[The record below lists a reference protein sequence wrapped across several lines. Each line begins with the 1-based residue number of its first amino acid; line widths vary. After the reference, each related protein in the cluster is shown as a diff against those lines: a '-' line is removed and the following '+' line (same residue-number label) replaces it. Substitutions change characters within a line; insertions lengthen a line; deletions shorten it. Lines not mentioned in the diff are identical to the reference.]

1 MATEKPKQRAH
12 YYKRHIGDYKT
23 DAGHLTMLQD
33 GAYTRL
39 LDLAYTLDGRLPGD
53 LSRIFA
59 LTRATSRTE
68 QNAIA
73 EVLAEFFDLR
83 DGNYRQNR
91 VDRELAAMQ
100 SVSRKRQDAAQA
112 RWGKE
117 SDANA
122 LQKDSKSNAIHKPL
136 SNNQEPQPNKHAPL
150 GGGGQTPAG
159 RACRLMRDAGCVRV
173 NPSHPDL
180 LAALEEGV
188 TPEDL
193 GDTAREGLEAG
204 KTNAFSW
211 AITTARARRAQ
222 HSRSAPIRRQTARGL
237 PTARAGDASRYPR
250 PPEPSVEPSSE
261 TEKANG

>member
-39 LDLAYTLDGRLPGD
+39 LDLAYTLDGRIPGD

-59 LTRATSRTE
+59 LTRATSRAE

-73 EVLAEFFDLR
+73 EVIAEFFSLQE
-83 DGNYRQNR
+83 GHYRQNR

-100 SVSRKRQDAAQA
+100 RVSRKRQGAAQA
-112 RWGKE
+112 RWAKE
-117 SDANA
+117 PDANA
-122 LQKDSKSNAIHKPL
+122 LQKDTKCNAIHKPP
-136 SNNQEPQPNKHAPL
+136 SNNQEPQPNKHTSPD
-150 GGGGQTPAG
+150 GGQTPAG

-173 NPSHPDL
+173 NATHPDL
-180 LAALEEGV
+180 LAALAEGV

-193 GDTAREGLEAG
+193 AETAREGLEAG
-204 KTNAFSW
+204 KGSPFPW
-211 AITTARARRAQ
+211 AISTARARHAQASRAPKF
-222 HSRSAPIRRQTARGL
+222 SRHAARAL
-237 PTARAGDASRYPR
+237 PTAPAVDANRYPR
-250 PPEPSVEPSSE
+250 PPKPLQDAPGDP
-261 TEKANG
+261 EKANG